1 MERMGVREVRV
12 DEVGWEEEE
21 GGEGEKSDA
30 DQRSDALLPLKVDLV
45 VPVVLISEA
54 DLEVRR

>member
-1 MERMGVREVRV
+1 MRV
-12 DEVGWEEEE
+12 DGVGWEEEE

-30 DQRSDALLPLKVDLV
+30 DQRSNALLLLKVDLV